1 LSSVAIQTSE
11 IFEKNWN
18 APTKIIINQG
28 GTRSGKT
35 YSLLQLIIVK
45 ALSEKGKVF
54 TIVRKSLPSLKMTAM
69 RDFIEILTNMHLY
82 DEKHHNKSEHIY
94 RLNGNIIEFVSLDQ
108 PQKKRGARRD
118 YLFCNEANELTWED
132 FFQLLVRTTDKIY
145 LDYNPSD
152 DFHWIYDK
160 LLTRDD
166 VTFIKSTYVDNP
178 FLDDSIVSEIERLK
192 HTDEDYW
199 RIYGLGERGQSKA
212 TIFTFLE
219 EEVPEQAQLL
229 SYGMDFGFTNDP
241 TSVVAVYTQGD
252 SIFAKELLY
261 ETNLT
266 NRDISEKL
274 KALGI
279 DRRTEIF
286 ADSAEPK
293 SIEELYRMGWNVKPT
308 KKGADSINAGIDML
322 KRYKLHATGHNL
334 IKEMRNY
341 KWVEDKNGK
350 LLNKPIDAFN
360 HAIDAMRYA
369 TYNKL
374 SRPNYGRYAVR

>member
-1 LSSVAIQTSE
+1 
-11 IFEKNWN
+11 
-18 APTKIIINQG
+18 
-28 GTRSGKT
+28 
-35 YSLLQLIIVK
+35 VK
-45 ALSEKGKVF
+45 ALSERGKVF

-69 RDFIEILTNMHLY
+69 RDFMEILTNMHLY
-82 DEKHHNKSEHIY
+82 NEKDHNKSEHIY

-132 FFQLLVRTTDKIY
+132 FFQLLVRTTNKIY
-145 LDYNPSD
+145 IDYNPSD

-166 VTFIKSTYVDNP
+166 VTFIKSTYLDNP
-178 FLDDSIVSEIERLK
+178 FLDNSIVSEIERLK
-192 HTDEDYW
+192 DTDEDYW

-212 TIFTFLE
+212 TIFTFVE
-219 EEVPEQAQLL
+219 EEIPESAKFL

-241 TSVVAVYTQGD
+241 TTLVAVYGD
-252 SIFAKELLY
+252 DHNLYAKELLY

-266 NRDISEKL
+266 NRDISEKM
-274 KALGI
+274 KALGV
-279 DRRTEIF
+279 DRRAEIF

-293 SIEELYRMGWNVKPT
+293 SIEELYRMGWNIKPT
-308 KKGADSINAGIDML
+308 KKGADSINAGIDVL
-322 KRYKLHATGHNL
+322 KRYKLHISGANFV
-334 IKEMRNY
+334 KEMRNY

-360 HAIDAMRYA
+360 HAIDAFRYA

-374 SRPNYGRYAVR
+374 TRPNYGRYAVR